1 MHIEKFIRKIVDDGD
16 RQEMEE
22 LSDILEE
29 VVNIIKKYDEDCYRE
44 YCFKLYK
51 MAYGDE
57 LTQDVAEEI
66 VKNMKPYG
74 MRWKINETEQMQRE
88 RGLNDI
94 RPVDFFI
101 VLNSAYN
108 DYKNVFGDN
117 LEMYIRYTDA
127 FINDEDARKDKV
139 LQYYI
144 NIQR

>member
-22 LSDILEE
+22 LSNILEE

-44 YCFKLYK
+44 YILKLYK

-57 LTQDVAEEI
+57 LMQEVAEDI

-74 MRWKINETEQMQRE
+74 MRWNIGETEQMQRE

-117 LEMYIRYTDA
+117 LEMYIRWTDA
-127 FINDEDARKDKV
+127 FINDEDARRGKI

-144 NIQR
+144 